1 MRLHHFRGGVHP
13 PGRKQFSAD
22 QPIQSL
28 PLPARLYLPL
38 QQHAGGPALPVVS
51 VGQKVAKGELLAR
64 AQSAISAPL
73 HAPSSGIVVDIGQF
87 TAPHVSGLPIPTL
100 VLDTDGEDRWPERE
114 PPPDPFSL
122 DPEEVATR
130 IGDAG
135 IVGMG
140 GASFPAAVK
149 LSKARQAGVHTLV
162 VNGSECE
169 PYVTCDDRLM
179 RERAAEIVDGA
190 AIMLHALQAS
200 RALVAVEDNKPE
212 AIQALREA
220 CAHDARFQ
228 VLSLPTR
235 YPTGSAKHLI
245 QLLTGLECPAGEPGT
260 EVTGI
265 LVHNV
270 GTAYAVQ
277 RALRHGQPLISR
289 IVTVSG
295 GAVAEP
301 RNLEVPLG
309 ALAADLLAYCG
320 GVNDDLVRVLSG
332 GPMMGQ
338 PLPSLQTPIVKG
350 SNGILALTA
359 AELGPEQLPDPCVR
373 CGRCTEACPMGL
385 LPGEMARRVQHDDW
399 AGTLAFGLND
409 CMACG
414 SCAYAC
420 PSRVP
425 LSQSLAHARGAL
437 AEQRRAEQKAN
448 YTRQLMEQRQARLA
462 RQEQAKADAAAQ
474 RRAAKDKKQRAAV
487 TEEDDE

>member
-13 PGRKQFSAD
+13 PGRKQLSAD
-22 QPIQSL
+22 RPIQSL
-28 PLPARLYLPL
+28 PLPPRLYLPL

-73 HAPSSGIVVDIGQF
+73 HAPSSGTVVDIGQF

-100 VLDTDGEDRWPERE
+100 VLDTDGEDRWLERE
-114 PPPDPFSL
+114 SPPDPFSL
-122 DPEEVATR
+122 DPEDVAAR
-130 IGDAG
+130 IGEAG

-140 GASFPAAVK
+140 GANFPAAVK
-149 LSKARQAGVHTLV
+149 LSKARRAGVHTLV
-162 VNGSECE
+162 VNGAECE

-200 RALVAVEDNKPE
+200 RALIAVEDNKPE
-212 AIQALREA
+212 AIQVLREA
-220 CAHDARFQ
+220 CGRDARFQ

-235 YPTGSAKHLI
+235 YPTGSAR
-245 QLLTGLECPAGEPGT
+245 QLVRLLSGLEAPAEGRST
-260 EVTGI
+260 DTGM

-270 GTAYAVQ
+270 GTTYAVQ

-309 ALAADLLAYCG
+309 ALAADLLACCG
-320 GVNDDLVRVLSG
+320 GVGDDCARVLMG

-338 PLPSLQTPIVKG
+338 PLPSLQTPVVKG
-350 SNGILALTA
+350 SNGILALTV
-359 AELGPEQLPDPCVR
+359 AELGPEQPPVACVR
-373 CGRCTEACPMGL
+373 CGRCVEACPMGL
-385 LPGEMARRVQHDDW
+385 LPVEISKRVQHDDW

-425 LSQSLAHARGAL
+425 LLQYFAHARGAV
-437 AEQRRAEQKAN
+437 AEQRRAEQKAQ
-448 YTRQLMEQRQARLA
+448 YTRQLMEQRRARLA
-462 RQEQAKADAAAQ
+462 RQEQAKADAVAQRRTEKQ
-474 RRAAKDKKQRAAV
+474 RRAATV

>member
-1 MRLHHFRGGVHP
+1 
-13 PGRKQFSAD
+13 
-22 QPIQSL
+22 
-28 PLPARLYLPL
+28 
-38 QQHAGGPALPVVS
+38 
-51 VGQKVAKGELLAR
+51 
-64 AQSAISAPL
+64 
-73 HAPSSGIVVDIGQF
+73 
-87 TAPHVSGLPIPTL
+87 
-100 VLDTDGEDRWPERE
+100 
-114 PPPDPFSL
+114 
-122 DPEEVATR
+122 
-130 IGDAG
+130 
-135 IVGMG
+135 
-140 GASFPAAVK
+140 
-149 LSKARQAGVHTLV
+149 
-162 VNGSECE
+162 
-169 PYVTCDDRLM
+169 
-179 RERAAEIVDGA
+179 
-190 AIMLHALQAS
+190 
-200 RALVAVEDNKPE
+200 
-212 AIQALREA
+212 
-220 CAHDARFQ
+220 
-228 VLSLPTR
+228 
-235 YPTGSAKHLI
+235 
-245 QLLTGLECPAGEPGT
+245 
-260 EVTGI
+260 
-265 LVHNV
+265 V

-359 AELGPEQLPDPCVR
+359 AELGPEQIPDPCVR

-414 SCAYAC
+414 SCAYVC

-474 RRAAKDKKQRAAV
+474 RRAAKDKKQRATV

>member
-13 PGRKQFSAD
+13 PGRKQFSTD

-28 PLPARLYLPL
+28 PLPPRLYLPL

-73 HAPSSGIVVDIGQF
+73 HAPSSGTVVDIGQF

-100 VLDTDGEDRWPERE
+100 VLDTDGEGRWLEDE

-162 VNGSECE
+162 VNGAECE

-212 AIQALREA
+212 AIQSLREA
-220 CAHDARFQ
+220 CAHDPRFQ

-260 EVTGI
+260 EVTGV

-270 GTAYAVQ
+270 GTAYAVRQ
-277 RALRHGQPLISR
+277 ALRHGQPLISR

-320 GVNDDLVRVLSG
+320 GVNAALSRVLLG

-338 PLPSLQTPIVKG
+338 PLPSLQTPVVKG

-359 AELGPEQLPDPCVR
+359 AELGPEQPPAPCVR
-373 CGRCTEACPMGL
+373 CGRCVESCPMGL
-385 LPGEMARRVQHDDW
+385 LPVEMSKRVRHDDW

-425 LSQSLAHARGAL
+425 LLQYFAHARGAV
-437 AEQRRAEQKAN
+437 AEQRRAEQKAQ

-462 RQEQAKADAAAQ
+462 RQEQARADAAAQ
-474 RRAAKDKKQRAAV
+474 RHAAKQRRAATV